1 MDTYVHCMDDRKR
14 SEMDKMSDL
23 YDMAFEMPVEDA
35 SYPILCTPGEDGCT
49 LYAPDF
55 PNLQIT
61 APTMDAGLLEM
72 KEKLHKALR
81 QYKYPPA
88 PTRQEQIVMPAT
100 GFLLLIRVA

>member
-1 MDTYVHCMDDRKR
+1 MVSGWIPIQTVPC
-14 SEMDKMSDL
+14 L
-23 YDMAFEMPVEDA
+23 YGSIFPKKADA
-35 SYPILCTPGEDGCT
+35 SSKSSIT
-49 LYAPDF
+49 ASRI

-88 PTRQEQIVMPAT
+88 PTRQEQIVVPAT

>member
-1 MDTYVHCMDDRKR
+1 MEKCLV
-14 SEMDKMSDL
+14 
-23 YDMAFEMPVEDA
+23 
-35 SYPILCTPGEDGCT
+35 SYPILYTPGEDGCT

-81 QYKYPPA
+81 QYKYPPT
-88 PTRQEQIVMPAT
+88 PTRQEQIVVPAT